1 MTEATDQLARDLAQ
15 AAKTKAETH
24 EILCTE
30 RWEQQRT
37 AMVLVQH
44 TIDGIKKNLDT
55 SIGKIPAG
63 IITGLT
69 GVVGWLIARAF
80 PTH

>member
-1 MTEATDQLARDLAQ
+1 MDTMDQIARDLAQ

-24 EILCTE
+24 EVLCTE

-44 TIDGIKKNLDT
+44 TIDSIKKSLDT
-55 SIGKIPAG
+55 SIGKLPAG
-63 IITGLT
+63 IIGVLMGL
-69 GVVGWLIARAF
+69 VGWFAARAF
-80 PTH
+80 PTP